1 MLFSPFI
8 LSTILQKY
16 ALDIYLTDE
25 KNDAYTYETCSH
37 SYTSRTKREARF
49 VPRVFFFFNWIHD
62 VIHFSLVNSPSILNE
77 LKNGKIQAI
86 FP

>member
-1 MLFSPFI
+1 MRPVHIHI
-8 LSTILQKY
+8 LPELK
-16 ALDIYLTDE
+16 E
-25 KNDAYTYETCSH
+25 KQDLYPE
-37 SYTSRTKREARF
+37 
-49 VPRVFFFFNWIHD
+49 FFFFNWIHD

>member
-1 MLFSPFI
+1 MFSWQRASACEVAIISHLFYMLFSPFI

-37 SYTSRTKREARF
+37 SYTPRTKREARF
-49 VPRVFFFFNWIHD
+49 VPRVFFFLTEFM
-62 VIHFSLVNSPSILNE
+62 ILS
-77 LKNGKIQAI
+77 I